1 MTDIMEMDD
10 EQYFKIPALSK
21 SQVKNWDPYNPM
33 GFWLQSA
40 FNPKKAAEEFGDYLV
55 LGKLNHMLLF
65 QPELYAYHFEVNDEL
80 GKSRINKKWQIAQN
94 ASKKL
99 LISTEE
105 LEQTKKM
112 MIALSRH
119 EIVRKLISGGV
130 VEKPFTWKD
139 EAWKIPC
146 KMRLDYLKN
155 TTEGIYVI
163 DYKTM
168 SKDMDINTRFIDKG
182 GFQHDIGFYAR
193 GIKAKYGQPLKKF
206 IFIFQSMNEG
216 EENMIR
222 VKVVEGP
229 QLEACEIATEQDV
242 KQILPR
248 LRAWEAANAIV
259 CAEVDPEKAKA
270 EQEAKETAML
280 KAWLPDVEAEAWE
293 VSPWFDREI
302 AESINK
308 GEIANA
314 TENNEAGN

>member
-10 EQYFKIPALSK
+10 AAYFKIPALSK
-21 SQVKNWDPYNPM
+21 SQIKNWNPYNPM
-33 GFWLQSA
+33 AFWLQSA
-40 FNPKKAAEEFGDYLV
+40 FNPNKSAEEFGDALV
-55 LGKLNHMLLF
+55 RGKLYHMMLF
-65 QPELYAYHFEVNDEL
+65 QRDLVDASFEVTDEL
-80 GKSRINKKWQIAQN
+80 GKSRVNKKWQVAQA

-99 LISTEE
+99 FISSEE
-105 LEQTKKM
+105 SDQAKKM

-139 EAWKIPC
+139 EGWKIPC

-168 SKDMDINTRFIDKG
+168 SKDMDLNTRFIDKG

-248 LRAWEAANAIV
+248 LKAWQDANAVV
-259 CAEVDPEKAKA
+259 CAETEPAAYAAEVAK
-270 EQEAKETAML
+270 KEEAML
-280 KAWLPDVEAEAWE
+280 KAWLPEVEAETWE

-308 GEIANA
+308 GENA
-314 TENNEAGN
+314 